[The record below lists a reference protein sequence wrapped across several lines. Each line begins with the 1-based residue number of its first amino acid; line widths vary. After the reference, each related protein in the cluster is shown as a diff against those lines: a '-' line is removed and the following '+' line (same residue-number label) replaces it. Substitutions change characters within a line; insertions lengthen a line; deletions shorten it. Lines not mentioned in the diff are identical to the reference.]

1 MSQGIHEALSYLERQ
16 IEATAPKTDTH
27 HGFVAINS
35 SGKVGPLEA
44 RQHTSRFFEL
54 RLDTFGI
61 DDGAAGLSG
70 RRRARVVLRVKYE
83 VGELHYMERM
93 IAEDASALLVTL
105 NGPSYSLATT
115 GIISLIPGE
124 PTTEPSI
131 DPTTEAQSI
140 ILSFPFDLLYLEAL

>member
-35 SGKVGPLEA
+35 SGRVGPLEA

-105 NGPSYSLATT
+105 NGPSYNLATT

-131 DPTTEAQSI
+131 DPDHRGAVNH
-140 ILSFPFDLLYLEAL
+140 LVFPF

>member
-1 MSQGIHEALSYLERQ
+1 MSQGISEALSYLERQ

-44 RQHTSRFFEL
+44 RQHTTRFFEI
-54 RLDTFGI
+54 RLESFGI
-61 DDGAAGLSG
+61 DDGATGLSG
-70 RRRARVVLRVKYE
+70 RRRARCILRVKYE
-83 VGELHYMERM
+83 IGELIYMERM

-124 PTTEPSI
+124 PTTEPTI
-131 DPTTEAQSI
+131 DPTTEATSI
-140 ILSFPFDLLYLEAL
+140 ILTFPFDLLYLEAL